1 MYVMQ
6 SKLPKVGTTIF
17 TTMSKMATDYHAINL
32 SQGFPNFAIDPV
44 LEDLLQK
51 NSRENVHQYAPM
63 AGLPVLLEAI
73 ATTIKT
79 TYGRAINP
87 STELLVTAGATQ
99 GIFTAIQALV
109 GFGDEVVII
118 DPAYDCYE
126 PAVILAGGKAIHV
139 AMKADFSIDWLEL
152 RNVISQ
158 KTKLLIVNNPHNPSG
173 RVMNQADLDSLTN
186 VMYDY
191 PNLLLLS
198 DEVYEYITYEQT
210 HLSANFVPSIYDRT
224 IIVSSFGKTFHITGW
239 KMGYLVAPE
248 KLMVEIK
255 KVHQFLVFS
264 VNSVAQKTLA
274 DYLTMTDVSS
284 LGAFYQQKRS
294 LFQNGLTSSKFK
306 LLPSEG
312 TYFQTADYAQI
323 SSENDVQFCEWL
335 TKEKGVAA
343 IPLSVFYQNPT
354 EQKIIRFCYAK
365 TDEKLFEATQRL
377 CAI

>member
-1 MYVMQ
+1 MQ

-17 TTMSKMATDYHAINL
+17 TTMSKMAADFNAINL
-32 SQGFPNFAIDPV
+32 SQGFPNFAIDPI

-73 ATTIKT
+73 ATTIKS
-79 TYGRAINP
+79 TYGRTIHP
-87 STELLVTAGATQ
+87 TTELLVTAGATQ
-99 GIFTAIQALV
+99 GIFTTIQALV

-126 PAVILAGGKAIHV
+126 PAIILAGGKPIHV
-139 AMKADFSIDWLEL
+139 AMKADFTIDWLEI

-173 RVMNQADLDSLTN
+173 RVMDQADLDSLTN
-186 VMYDY
+186 VMRDY

-198 DEVYEYITYEQT
+198 DEVYEYITYEQA
-210 HLSANFVPSIYDRT
+210 HLSANLVPEIYDRT
-224 IIVSSFGKTFHITGW
+224 IIISSFGKTFHITGW

-274 DYLTMTDVSS
+274 DYLSQTDVSS

-294 LFQNGLTSSKFK
+294 LFQNGLTNSKFK

-312 TYFQTADYAQI
+312 TYFQTADYSQI

-335 TKEKGVAA
+335 TREKGVAA
-343 IPLSVFYQNPT
+343 IPLSVFYEHPP
-354 EQKIIRFCYAK
+354 EQHIIRFCYAK
-365 TDEKLFEATQRL
+365 TDETLLAATERL

>member
-1 MYVMQ
+1 MQ

-17 TTMSKMATDYHAINL
+17 TTMSKMAADFNAINL
-32 SQGFPNFAIDPV
+32 SQGFPNFAIDPI

-73 ATTIKT
+73 ATTIKS
-79 TYGRAINP
+79 TYGRTIHP
-87 STELLVTAGATQ
+87 TTELLVTAGATQ
-99 GIFTAIQALV
+99 GIFTTIQALV

-126 PAVILAGGKAIHV
+126 PAIILAGGKPIHV
-139 AMKADFSIDWLEL
+139 TMKADFTIDWLEL

-158 KTKLLIVNNPHNPSG
+158 KTKLLLVNNPHNPSG
-173 RVMNQADLDSLTN
+173 RVMDQADLDSLTN
-186 VMYDY
+186 VMRDY

-198 DEVYEYITYEQT
+198 DEVYEYITYEQA
-210 HLSANFVPSIYDRT
+210 HLSANLVPEIYDRT
-224 IIVSSFGKTFHITGW
+224 IIISSFGKTFHITGW

-274 DYLTMTDVSS
+274 DYLSQTDVSS

-294 LFQNGLTSSKFK
+294 LFQNGLTNSKFK

-312 TYFQTADYAQI
+312 TYFQTADYSQI

-335 TKEKGVAA
+335 TREKGVAA
-343 IPLSVFYQNPT
+343 IPLSVFYEHPP
-354 EQKIIRFCYAK
+354 EQHIIRFCYAK
-365 TDEKLFEATQRL
+365 TDETLLAATERL

>member
-126 PAVILAGGKAIHV
+126 PAVILAGGIAIHV

-173 RVMNQADLDSLTN
+173 RVMHQADLDSLTN

-210 HLSANFVPSIYDRT
+210 HLSTNFVPSIYDRT

-294 LFQNGLTSSKFK
+294 LFQNGLTTSKFK

-343 IPLSVFYQNPT
+343 IPLSVFYQNPP

-365 TDEKLFEATQRL
+365 TDETLFEATQRL

>member
-17 TTMSKMATDYHAINL
+17 TTMSKMAADFNAINL

-63 AGLPVLLEAI
+63 AGLPMLLEAI
-73 ATTIKT
+73 ATTIKS
-79 TYGRAINP
+79 TYSRTIHP
-87 STELLVTAGATQ
+87 TTELLVTAGATQ
-99 GIFTAIQALV
+99 GIFTTIQALV

-126 PAVILAGGKAIHV
+126 PAIILAGGKPIHV
-139 AMKADFSIDWLEL
+139 AMKADFTIDWLEL

-173 RVMNQADLDSLTN
+173 RVMDQADLDSLTN
-186 VMYDY
+186 VMRDY
-191 PNLLLLS
+191 PNLLLLA
-198 DEVYEYITYEQT
+198 DEVYEYITYEQY
-210 HLSANFVPSIYDRT
+210 HLSANLVPEIYDRT
-224 IIVSSFGKTFHITGW
+224 IIISSFGKTFHITGW

-274 DYLTMTDVSS
+274 DYLSQTDVSS

-312 TYFQTADYAQI
+312 TYFQTADYSQI

-335 TKEKGVAA
+335 TREKGVAA
-343 IPLSVFYQNPT
+343 IPLSVFYEHPP
-354 EQKIIRFCYAK
+354 EQHIIRFCYAK
-365 TDEKLFEATQRL
+365 TDETLLAATERL

>member
-1 MYVMQ
+1 MQ

-17 TTMSKMATDYHAINL
+17 TTMSKMAADFNAINL

-73 ATTIKT
+73 ATTIKS
-79 TYGRAINP
+79 TYGRTILP
-87 STELLVTAGATQ
+87 TTELLVTAGATQ
-99 GIFTAIQALV
+99 GIFTTIQALV

-126 PAVILAGGKAIHV
+126 PAIILAGGKPIHV
-139 AMKADFSIDWLEL
+139 AMKADFTIDWLEL

-173 RVMNQADLDSLTN
+173 RVMNQADLNSLTN
-186 VMYDY
+186 VMRDY

-198 DEVYEYITYEQT
+198 DEVYEYITYEQA
-210 HLSANFVPSIYDRT
+210 HLSANLVPEIYDRT
-224 IIVSSFGKTFHITGW
+224 IIISSFGKTFHITGW

-274 DYLTMTDVSS
+274 DYLSQTDVSS
-284 LGAFYQQKRS
+284 LGAFYHQKRS
-294 LFQNGLTSSKFK
+294 LFQNGLTNSKFK

-312 TYFQTADYAQI
+312 TYFQTADYSQI

-335 TKEKGVAA
+335 TREKGVAA
-343 IPLSVFYQNPT
+343 IPLSVFYEHPP
-354 EQKIIRFCYAK
+354 EQHIIRFCYAK
-365 TDEKLFEATQRL
+365 TDETLLAATERL

>member
-17 TTMSKMATDYHAINL
+17 TTMSKMAADFNAINL
-32 SQGFPNFAIDPV
+32 SQGFPNFAIDPI

-73 ATTIKT
+73 ATTIKS
-79 TYGRAINP
+79 TYGRTIHP
-87 STELLVTAGATQ
+87 TTELLVTAGATQ
-99 GIFTAIQALV
+99 GIFTTIQALV

-126 PAVILAGGKAIHV
+126 PAIILAGGKPIHV
-139 AMKADFSIDWLEL
+139 AMKADFTIDWLEI

-173 RVMNQADLDSLTN
+173 RVMDQADLDSLTN
-186 VMYDY
+186 VMRDY

-198 DEVYEYITYEQT
+198 DEVYEYITYEQA
-210 HLSANFVPSIYDRT
+210 HLSANLVPEIYDRT
-224 IIVSSFGKTFHITGW
+224 IIISSFGKTFHITGW

-274 DYLTMTDVSS
+274 DYLSQTDVSS

-294 LFQNGLTSSKFK
+294 LFQNGLTNSKFK

-312 TYFQTADYAQI
+312 TYFQTADYSQI

-335 TKEKGVAA
+335 TREKGVAA
-343 IPLSVFYQNPT
+343 IPLSVFYEHPP
-354 EQKIIRFCYAK
+354 EQHIIRFCYAK
-365 TDEKLFEATQRL
+365 TDETLLAATERL

>member
-1 MYVMQ
+1 MQ

-17 TTMSKMATDYHAINL
+17 TTMSKMAADFNAINL
-32 SQGFPNFAIDPV
+32 SQGFPNFAIDPI

-73 ATTIKT
+73 ATTIKS
-79 TYGRAINP
+79 TYGRTILP
-87 STELLVTAGATQ
+87 TTELLVTAGATQ
-99 GIFTAIQALV
+99 GIFTTIQALV

-126 PAVILAGGKAIHV
+126 PAIILAGGKPIHV
-139 AMKADFSIDWLEL
+139 AMKADFTIDWLEL

-173 RVMNQADLDSLTN
+173 RVMDQADLDSLTN
-186 VMYDY
+186 VMRDY

-198 DEVYEYITYEQT
+198 DEVYEYITYEQA
-210 HLSANFVPSIYDRT
+210 HLSANLVPEIYDRT
-224 IIVSSFGKTFHITGW
+224 IIISSFGKTFHITGW

-274 DYLTMTDVSS
+274 DYLSQTDVSS

-294 LFQNGLTSSKFK
+294 LFQNGLTNSKFK

-312 TYFQTADYAQI
+312 TYFQTADYSQI

-335 TKEKGVAA
+335 TREKGVAA
-343 IPLSVFYQNPT
+343 IPLSVFYEHPP
-354 EQKIIRFCYAK
+354 EQHIIRFCYAK
-365 TDEKLFEATQRL
+365 TDETLLAATERL

>member
-17 TTMSKMATDYHAINL
+17 TTMSKMAADFNAINL

-73 ATTIKT
+73 ATTIKS
-79 TYGRAINP
+79 TYGRTIHP
-87 STELLVTAGATQ
+87 TTELLVTAGATQ
-99 GIFTAIQALV
+99 GIFTTIQALV

-118 DPAYDCYE
+118 DPAYDCYD
-126 PAVILAGGKAIHV
+126 PAIVLAGGKPIHV
-139 AMKADFSIDWLEL
+139 AMKADFTIDWLEL

-173 RVMNQADLDSLTN
+173 RVMDQADLNSLTN
-186 VMYDY
+186 VMRDY

-198 DEVYEYITYEQT
+198 DEVYEYITYEQA
-210 HLSANFVPSIYDRT
+210 HLSANLVPEIYDRT
-224 IIVSSFGKTFHITGW
+224 IIISSFGKTFHITGW

-274 DYLTMTDVSS
+274 DYLSQTDVSS

-294 LFQNGLTSSKFK
+294 LFQNGLTNSKFK

-312 TYFQTADYAQI
+312 TYFQTADYSQI

-335 TKEKGVAA
+335 TREKGVAA
-343 IPLSVFYQNPT
+343 IPLSVFYEHPP
-354 EQKIIRFCYAK
+354 EQHIIRFCYAK
-365 TDEKLFEATQRL
+365 TDETLLAATERL

>member
-1 MYVMQ
+1 MQ

-17 TTMSKMATDYHAINL
+17 TTMSKMAADFNAINL

-73 ATTIKT
+73 ATTIKS
-79 TYGRAINP
+79 TYGRTIHP
-87 STELLVTAGATQ
+87 TTELLVTAGATQ
-99 GIFTAIQALV
+99 GIFTTIQALV

-126 PAVILAGGKAIHV
+126 PAIILAGGKPIHV
-139 AMKADFSIDWLEL
+139 AMKADFTIDWLEL

-173 RVMNQADLDSLTN
+173 RVMDQTDLDSLTN
-186 VMYDY
+186 VMRDY

-198 DEVYEYITYEQT
+198 DEVYEYITYEQA
-210 HLSANFVPSIYDRT
+210 HLSANLVPEIYDRT
-224 IIVSSFGKTFHITGW
+224 IIISSFGKTFHITGW

-274 DYLTMTDVSS
+274 DYLSQTDVSS

-294 LFQNGLTSSKFK
+294 LFQNGLTNSKFK

-312 TYFQTADYAQI
+312 TYFQTADYSQI

-335 TKEKGVAA
+335 TREKGVAA
-343 IPLSVFYQNPT
+343 IPLSVFYEHPP
-354 EQKIIRFCYAK
+354 EQHIIRFCYAK
-365 TDEKLFEATQRL
+365 TDETLLAATERL

>member
-17 TTMSKMATDYHAINL
+17 TTMSKMAADFNAINL
-32 SQGFPNFAIDPV
+32 SQGFPNFAIDPI

-73 ATTIKT
+73 ATTIKS
-79 TYGRAINP
+79 TYGRTILP
-87 STELLVTAGATQ
+87 TTELLVTAGATQ
-99 GIFTAIQALV
+99 GIFTTIQALV

-126 PAVILAGGKAIHV
+126 PAIILAGGKPIHV
-139 AMKADFSIDWLEL
+139 AMKADFTIDWLEL

-173 RVMNQADLDSLTN
+173 RVMDQADLDSLTN
-186 VMYDY
+186 VMRDY

-198 DEVYEYITYEQT
+198 DEVYEYITYEQA
-210 HLSANFVPSIYDRT
+210 HLSANLVPEIYDRT
-224 IIVSSFGKTFHITGW
+224 IIISSFGKTFHITGW

-274 DYLTMTDVSS
+274 DYLSQTDVSS

-294 LFQNGLTSSKFK
+294 LFQNGLTNSKFK

-312 TYFQTADYAQI
+312 TYFQTADYSQI

-335 TKEKGVAA
+335 TREKGVAA
-343 IPLSVFYQNPT
+343 IPLSVFYEHPP
-354 EQKIIRFCYAK
+354 EQHIIRFCYAK
-365 TDEKLFEATQRL
+365 TDETLLAATERL

>member
-17 TTMSKMATDYHAINL
+17 STMSKMAQEYNAINL
-32 SQGFPNFAIDPV
+32 SQGFPNFPIDPI

-63 AGLPVLLEAI
+63 AGLPALLEAV
-73 ATTIKT
+73 TNTIYSS
-79 TYGRAINP
+79 YGRTVNP
-87 STELLVTAGATQ
+87 ATELLITAGATQ
-99 GIFTAIQALV
+99 GIYTAIQALV
-109 GFGDEVVII
+109 GIGEEAVII

-126 PAVILAGGKAIHV
+126 PAIILAGGKPVHV
-139 AMKADFSIDWLEL
+139 TMNDDFTINWSLL

-158 KTKLLIVNNPHNPSG
+158 KTKLLILNNPHNPSG
-173 RVMNQADLDSLTN
+173 RVMSLSDLNALTALMN
-186 VMYDY
+186 DY

-198 DEVYEYITYEQT
+198 DEVYEYITFEHE
-210 HLSANFVPSIYDRT
+210 HLSANHVPSIHERT

-239 KMGYLVAPE
+239 KVGYLVAPE
-248 KLMVEIK
+248 KLMNEIK

-274 DYLTMTDVSS
+274 DYLGNAAVSD
-284 LGAFYQQKRS
+284 LGAFYKEKRNRFQQQ
-294 LFQNGLTSSKFK
+294 LLTSKFD

-312 TYFQTADYAQI
+312 TYFQTANYSKI
-323 SSENDVQFCEWL
+323 SNLNDVAFCEWL
-335 TKEKGVAA
+335 TREIGVAA
-343 IPLSVFYQNPT
+343 IPLSVFYQTPKPQT
-354 EQKIIRFCYAK
+354 IIRFCFAK
-365 TDEKLFEATQRL
+365 TDETLQAASERL

>member
-17 TTMSKMATDYHAINL
+17 TTMSKMAADFNAINL

-73 ATTIKT
+73 ATTIKS
-79 TYGRAINP
+79 TYGRTIHP
-87 STELLVTAGATQ
+87 TTELLVTAGATQ
-99 GIFTAIQALV
+99 GIFTTIQALV

-126 PAVILAGGKAIHV
+126 PAIILAGGKPIHV
-139 AMKADFSIDWLEL
+139 AMKADFTIDWLEL

-173 RVMNQADLDSLTN
+173 RVMDQADLNSLTN
-186 VMYDY
+186 VMRDY

-198 DEVYEYITYEQT
+198 DEVYEYITYEQA
-210 HLSANFVPSIYDRT
+210 HLSANLVPEIYDRT
-224 IIVSSFGKTFHITGW
+224 IIISSFGKTFHITGW

-274 DYLTMTDVSS
+274 DYLSQTDVSS

-294 LFQNGLTSSKFK
+294 LFQNGLTNSKFK

-312 TYFQTADYAQI
+312 TYFQTADYSQI

-335 TKEKGVAA
+335 TREKGVAA
-343 IPLSVFYQNPT
+343 IPLSVFYEHPP
-354 EQKIIRFCYAK
+354 EQHIIRFCYAK
-365 TDEKLFEATQRL
+365 TDETLLAATERL